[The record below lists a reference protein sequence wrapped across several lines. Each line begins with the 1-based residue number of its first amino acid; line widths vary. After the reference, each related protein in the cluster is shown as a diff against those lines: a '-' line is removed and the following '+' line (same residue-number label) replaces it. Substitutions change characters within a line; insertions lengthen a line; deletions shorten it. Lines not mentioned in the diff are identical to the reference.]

1 MPSIKPGGRI
11 IMLPFLLAVLSIS
24 LQNIAYPQSPV
35 ANTIAEHLEL
45 ARKAQQQGEAV
56 RGLREFCEALGL
68 TLEKLGGV
76 YNELGD
82 LGKAEVAYRTAV
94 EARADSDDALL
105 GLGIVC
111 LRKGDF
117 QKGVDAVNTLLA
129 QKPLHPTARHLL
141 GKLYVAMGRTDAAV
155 LELEE
160 AARLAPDDY
169 AVATTLAMGYLKLKR
184 L

>member
-1 MPSIKPGGRI
+1 RI
-11 IMLPFLLAVLSIS
+11 AKLSFLLAVFSTS
-24 LQNIAYPQSPV
+24 LQIIAYPQSTV
-35 ANTIAEHLEL
+35 ANTIADHLQL

-56 RGLREFCEALGL
+56 RAVSEFREALGL
-68 TLEKLGGV
+68 TLEQLGGIF
-76 YNELGD
+76 NALGD
-82 LGKAEVAYRTAV
+82 LGKAELAYRTAV

-105 GLGIVC
+105 GLAIVC

-141 GKLYVAMGRTDAAV
+141 GKLYFAMGRTNAAV

-160 AARLAPDDY
+160 A
-169 AVATTLAMGYLKLKR
+169 
-184 L
+184 